1 MLNCQLRYGR
11 LTVLNSSTRLA
22 ALFTAV
28 LTASYPGNAALIDL
42 NSLKPGYVQPARSSI
57 AEDFD
62 HICVLTPYQN
72 TLTDDA
78 PFRDR
83 VNEHLAKIKY
93 QGDEGD
99 LAIVLVSAAKVEV
112 LHFTR
117 SDQFDMDG
125 SMLGSPRIAGL
136 PIQFQPARC
145 ADRAHASFGKIERH
159 GRIYIVLGKLA
170 D

>member
-1 MLNCQLRYGR
+1 
-11 LTVLNSSTRLA
+11 VLNSIARLA
-22 ALFTAV
+22 LLFAAF
-28 LTASYPGNAALIDL
+28 LTASCTGYAAQIEFA
-42 NSLKPGYVQPARSSI
+42 SLKPGDVQPARSSI

-72 TLTDDA
+72 TLTDDV
-78 PFRDR
+78 PYRDR

-99 LAIVLVSAAKVEV
+99 LAIVLVSAAKVNV

-117 SDQFDMDG
+117 SDQLDMDG
-125 SMLGSPRIAGL
+125 SMLASPRVAGL
-136 PIQFQPARC
+136 PTQFQPARC
-145 ADRAHASFGKIERH
+145 ADRAHATFGKVERDS
-159 GRIYIVLGKLA
+159 RTYIALGKLA

>member
-1 MLNCQLRYGR
+1 MLNS
-11 LTVLNSSTRLA
+11 VTRIIALLA
-22 ALFTAV
+22 TIV
-28 LTASYPGNAALIDL
+28 MASNAGHAAQIEFA
-42 NSLKPGYVQPARSSI
+42 SLKPGAVQPATSSV
-57 AEDFD
+57 AQDFD

-72 TLTDDA
+72 TLTDDV
-78 PFRDR
+78 PYRDR

-125 SMLGSPRIAGL
+125 SMLASPRIAGL
-136 PIQFQPARC
+136 PTQFQPALC
-145 ADRAHASFGKIERH
+145 ADRAHATFGKVERDS
-159 GRIYIVLGKLA
+159 RAYIVLGKLA